1 MSGVAIN
8 NLIEKID
15 QDGSGLRGYKN
26 TIQFEF
32 TDVGETYNVQF
43 LEDKAVV
50 VDEVER
56 AACVVQITSENFEK
70 LVAGELN
77 PQTAFFF
84 GKIKAKGDLSQLLKL
99 SSILD
104 YYQK

>member
-1 MSGVAIN
+1 MGVVAIN

-15 QDGSGLRGYKN
+15 QDGSGLKGYEN
-26 TIQFEF
+26 IIQFEF
-32 TDVGETYNVQF
+32 TDLGEKYNVQF
-43 LEDKAVV
+43 LGDKAVLIE
-50 VDEVER
+50 DVER